1 MEIRH
6 PPNTLR
12 KSFLHF
18 RWWVRPYGQGLIRI
32 RGPCKVKLS
41 TAPVLMPSFEGP
53 YYAESSITVLKKKK
67 KLMIPR
73 GYLPI
78 NELLENKKFP
88 PLY

>member
-32 RGPCKVKLS
+32 RGPCKVELS

-78 NELLENKKFP
+78 K
-88 PLY
+88 